1 MSVKITRMELLRL
14 KRLRQLAQR
23 ARDLLEEKRTV
34 LIMEF
39 LSLVSDFRRISHK
52 LDELLKTAYDA
63 IALAEV
69 YMGKSALTG
78 ISPGL
83 VNRFTV
89 DVETRTVM
97 GITIYRLRLKKMMEF
112 KDVIQYSF
120 LSSSSI
126 LDEALMSMEEAL
138 GLMVELG
145 GLEVSI
151 KALADELRK
160 IKRRVNVLERVILP
174 RLDEEIRFIEYR
186 LDEMEREAQFRIR
199 RLLQMKV

>member
-1 MSVKITRMELLRL
+1 
-14 KRLRQLAQR
+14 
-23 ARDLLEEKRTV
+23 
-34 LIMEF
+34 
-39 LSLVSDFRRISHK
+39 
-52 LDELLKTAYDA
+52 
-63 IALAEV
+63 
-69 YMGKSALTG
+69 
-78 ISPGL
+78 
-83 VNRFTV
+83 
-89 DVETRTVM
+89 M

-120 LSSSSI
+120 LSSNSV
-126 LDEALMSMEEAL
+126 LDEALMNMEEAL

>member
-1 MSVKITRMELLRL
+1 MSVKVTRMELLRL

-39 LSLVSDFRRISHK
+39 LSLVSDFRSLSQQLDK
-52 LDELLKTAYDA
+52 LLRVVYETTT
-63 IALAEV
+63 LAEV
-69 YMGKSALTG
+69 YMGKTALAG
-78 ISPGL
+78 ISLGAL
-83 VNRFTV
+83 NRFIV
-89 DVETRTVM
+89 DTEIRTVM
-97 GITIYRLRLKKMMEF
+97 GITLYKLKLRKLMNL

-120 LSSSSI
+120 LSTSPV
-126 LDEALMSMEEAL
+126 LDEALMNMERVLEL
-138 GLMVELG
+138 TVELG
-145 GLEVSI
+145 GLEASI

-174 RLDEEIRFIEYR
+174 HLDENIRFIEYR

-199 RLLQMKV
+199 RLKQVRL